1 MTQGTQEA
9 FGRLYETIQ
18 RLRAPGGCPWDREQT
33 PLSLRETLIEES
45 YETVEA
51 ITEAEGGD
59 AASANP
65 EGQSSKNET
74 SSRNEP
80 SSQRK
85 PSSQRELRAHVCEEL
100 GDVFLNATMISYIY
114 EESGD
119 FTVEDSLNEVS
130 DKLIRRHPHVFGET
144 EGFAGPESAG
154 KTDTAEKVLAQWD
167 VIKRGVEGRKAD
179 SILDEVSRGMPALE
193 RSAKLQK
200 KAAKAGFD
208 WKSIDDVWPKVEE
221 ELAELRDAVASGKT
235 NEIED
240 ELGDLLFAV
249 VNISRHLKVDPG
261 VALTRTNAKFTRR
274 FKHVEQ
280 SMKKAGIPMDKDHLS
295 EMDGFWDEAKLAEK
309 GGAGQA

>member
-33 PLSLRETLIEES
+33 PMSLRETLIEES

-51 ITEAEGGD
+51 ITEAEGQSSPAKGQ
-59 AASANP
+59 SSSV
-65 EGQSSKNET
+65 EGQSSQ
-74 SSRNEP
+74 SEP
-80 SSQRK
+80 NS
-85 PSSQRELRAHVCEEL
+85 PRELRAHVCEEL

-119 FTVEDSLNEVS
+119 FTVEDALNEVS

-144 EGFAGPESAG
+144 EGFAGPESAV

-208 WKSIDDVWPKVEE
+208 WKNVDDVWGKVEE
-221 ELAELRDAVASGKT
+221 ELAELRDAVTAGKT

-280 SMKKAGIPMDKDHLS
+280 SMKKAGIPMDKDHLR
-295 EMDGFWDEAKLAEK
+295 EMDGFWDEAKRVEK
-309 GGAGQA
+309 GGA